1 MSETFRETI
10 IQRITV
16 TESKTVA
23 ELLLELG
30 LSLDH
35 VVIIDGKRVSLSFE
49 IQENDCVVVLPL
61 IAGG

>member
-1 MSETFRETI
+1 MSETIRENV

-23 ELLLELG
+23 ELLIELG
-30 LSLDH
+30 LSTDH
-35 VVIIDGKRVSLSFE
+35 VVLIEGKRVAPNFE
-49 IQENDCVVVLPL
+49 IRENENVVVLPL